1 MISVDEWLRDAYPTL
16 VVAAHPDDETVGAG
30 AQLMRLPQLVLMHLT
45 DGAPRDLSNRLMQ
58 RLGEWTGTRW
68 AVVVSQAE
76 GAPTLEQQAQARD
89 SEMKSEV
96 AQHPLVRAVLDA
108 FPGAT
113 IAAVRERFAAAG
125 PAADTAEDEP
135 ASEDDAVTSEE
146 DEP

>member
-1 MISVDEWLRDAYPTL
+1 
-16 VVAAHPDDETVGAG
+16 
-30 AQLMRLPQLVLMHLT
+30 
-45 DGAPRDLSNRLMQ
+45 MQ

-76 GAPTLEQQAQARD
+76 GAPTLEQQELSRD
-89 SEMKSEV
+89 SDMKSQV

-113 IAAVRERFAAAG
+113 IAAVRDRFAAAEE
-125 PAADTAEDEP
+125 AS
-135 ASEDDAVTSEE
+135 SEDDPAASEE